1 MTERNSA
8 RVWIWI
14 ALIAVSAWSLTV
26 AASSPLLA
34 YRNPV
39 YIAAGIAGVV
49 AMILLL
55 VQPLLVGEALA
66 GINGRPARGLHR
78 VCGGAL
84 IAAVVLHIVAL
95 WVTSPPDVIDA
106 LSFNSPTPFSLWG
119 VLAMWLLIATG
130 VFALLRLWLRIPPRL
145 WRRVHG
151 AMGLLIVAF
160 SVAHAVMIDGTMG
173 TASKIT
179 LCAFALLAAVIT
191 LRKRR
196 IF

>member
-1 MTERNSA
+1 MTDRNSA

-14 ALIAVSAWSLTV
+14 ALISVSVWSLID

-34 YRNPV
+34 YRDPI

-55 VQPLLVGEALA
+55 AQPLLVGEALA
-66 GINGRPARGLHR
+66 GINGRPARRVHR
-78 VCGGAL
+78 ICGGAL
-84 IAAVVLHIVAL
+84 IASVVLHIVAL
-95 WVTSPPDVIDA
+95 WLTSPPDVVDA
-106 LSFNSPTPFSLWG
+106 LTFSSPTPFSLWG

-130 VFALLRLWLRIPPRL
+130 FFAFLRLWWRIPPRL

-151 AMGLLIVAF
+151 ATGLLIVSF
-160 SVAHAVMIDGTMG
+160 SVAHAVLIDGTMG

-179 LCAFALLAAVIT
+179 LCAFTLLATVIT